1 MASLEQEIHEFGQL
15 DRLSYQDTPVH
26 RLDPRAKV
34 LTTLVFLVCVVSF
47 DKYAVLPLLPFLIF
61 PVAMASLGN
70 IPTGFLLR
78 KLLIVS
84 PFAIVVGIFN
94 PVLDSQVVFHLGSW
108 GVSAGWISYLS
119 ILLRFTLTTLAA
131 LILIGTTSLTAI
143 CAGIERMGAPDV
155 FATQLLFLYR
165 YIFALADEVLR
176 MSRARALRSFGRK
189 GMGIGVYS
197 NILGHLLL
205 RTYARAQRVYLAM
218 TCRGFDGHVRTMRRL
233 HFAPRDALFVA
244 GWSAVFVVF
253 RRFDV
258 PQLLG
263 QFVTGLIS

>member
-1 MASLEQEIHEFGQL
+1 MASLEQEIYEFGQL
-15 DRLSYQDTPVH
+15 DQMSYQDTPVH

-47 DKYAVLPLLPFLIF
+47 GKYAVLPLLPFLIF
-61 PVAMASLGN
+61 PVVMASQGN
-70 IPTGFLLR
+70 IPGGFLLR

-84 PFAIVVGIFN
+84 PFAIVIGIFN
-94 PVLDSQVVFHLGSW
+94 PRLDQQVVFYLGSW

-143 CAGIERMGAPDV
+143 CSGIERMGVPDV

-165 YIFALADEVLR
+165 YIFVLADEVLR

-189 GMGIGVYS
+189 GMGITVYS
-197 NILGHLLL
+197 NMLGHLLL
-205 RTYARAQRVYLAM
+205 RTYERAQRIYLAM
-218 TCRGFDGHVRTMRRL
+218 TCRGFDGHVRTMRIL
-233 HFAPRDALFVA
+233 NFTTRDTLFTL

-253 RRFDV
+253 RRFNV
-258 PQLLG
+258 PLLLG
-263 QFVTGLIS
+263 QFFTGLIS